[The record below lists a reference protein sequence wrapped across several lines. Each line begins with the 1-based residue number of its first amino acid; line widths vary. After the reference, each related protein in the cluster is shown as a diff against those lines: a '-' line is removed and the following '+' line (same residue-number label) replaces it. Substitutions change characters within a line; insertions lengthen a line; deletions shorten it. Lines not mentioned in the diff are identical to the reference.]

1 MRTDKLCGKI
11 GERERERERV
21 WRESGKRKS
30 KIQRLLKQL
39 IHD

>member
-1 MRTDKLCGKI
+1 MEKSGEE
-11 GERERERERV
+11 EREGERV
-21 WRESGKRKS
+21 WREGVKRKS